1 MNYLNQEDTICAIAT
16 GGNMSAIAIIRIS
29 GNKAI
34 KITNSIFNKDISNV
48 KTHTIHFGNII
59 NNKKVIDEVLISI
72 YKNNKSFTGE
82 ESVEISCHGSLYIQ
96 NKIIQ
101 LLIEKGLFY

>member
-82 ESVEISCHGSLYIQ
+82 ESIEISCH
-96 NKIIQ
+96 
-101 LLIEKGLFY
+101 E